1 MPNWRKIGPVT
12 VRSYTGK
19 VTVHNNLPD
28 AVSSVHHRYIE
39 GLRYGKLGWEKKPYC
54 FRDKPWTGGDSHV
67 FYDEMGLVIPVWRVQ
82 EAYRH
87 LPREAPYRHRF
98 RGFKRTAGHY
108 HRHPRTQQERRENAE
123 YGRGRRLNTP
133 TSWDD
138 LHIAARENRNWKQFR
153 STQYKTKR

>member
-1 MPNWRKIGPVT
+1 MTKRDWRKIGPVT

-19 VTVHNNLPD
+19 VTTHKTLQD
-28 AVSSVHHRYIE
+28 AVYFYRYQVE
-39 GLRYGKLGWEKKPYC
+39 SLKWGKLTSTDNYWWEN
-54 FRDKPWTGGDSHV
+54 GDSHI

-82 EAYRH
+82 EAFRH
-87 LPREAPYRHRF
+87 LPKEPRWVPRF

-108 HRHPRTQQERRENAE
+108 HRHPRTQQEHRENAE

-133 TSWDD
+133 TSWHD
-138 LHIAARENRNWKQFR
+138 LHVAARENRNWKQFR